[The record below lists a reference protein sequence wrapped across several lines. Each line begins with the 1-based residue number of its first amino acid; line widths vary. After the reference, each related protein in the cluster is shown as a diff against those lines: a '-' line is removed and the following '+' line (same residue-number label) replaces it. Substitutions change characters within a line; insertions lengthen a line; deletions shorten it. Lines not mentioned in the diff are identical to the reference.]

1 MRLSGLLT
9 TICGALLL
17 TNCTGLIPTVGE
29 QSDVHQLYTQD
40 PQSVAFSKALNACE
54 QERCTVVRSDAQAGT
69 IHATAYRGKVSVYML
84 IKPVK
89 DQTRV
94 EAIART
100 EPGTFSHGKLDLAE
114 RILARYAEMQ

>member
-1 MRLSGLLT
+1 MRLSGLLS

-17 TNCTGLIPTVGE
+17 TNCTGVIPTIGE

-40 PQSVAFSKALNACE
+40 AKDVAFTKALSACE

-69 IHATAYRGKVSVYML
+69 IHATVYQGKVSVYML
-84 IKPVK
+84 IRPVNS
-89 DQTRV
+89 QTRV

-114 RILARYAEMQ
+114 RILARYVEGQ

>member
-1 MRLSGLLT
+1 M
-9 TICGALLL
+9 
-17 TNCTGLIPTVGE
+17 
-29 QSDVHQLYTQD
+29 
-40 PQSVAFSKALNACE
+40 
-54 QERCTVVRSDAQAGT
+54 VRSDAQAGT